1 MRRREFIAGLGSAAT
16 WPFVARAQ
24 QPTVPIVALLSEGR
38 APLSP
43 PLRAAFLQGLAEAGY
58 VEGRDIAI
66 EEHLGFGDALRE
78 FASDVVHRHVS
89 LIATPGS
96 TAAARA
102 AKTATQKIPIV
113 FGTGTDP
120 VRLGLVPSLNRPGG
134 NITGYTEMNSEVWSK
149 RLGMLRALTPTAA
162 RYGVLDYPGGAGTE
176 VIAEEARAAEKVTG
190 LPIEIISV
198 TDDAGVEAA
207 FSNAARRNIGGLLV
221 NPGAFF
227 YSRRER
233 IVMLASEHRVP
244 TAYHLDVYPRAGGL
258 MSYGSSLAEMHR
270 QVGIYSGRVLRGAKP
285 ADLPVARATKFELV
299 INREAAGALGLE
311 IPPQVLAIA
320 DEVIN

>member
-1 MRRREFIAGLGSAAT
+1 MRRRKFIAGLGSAAA
-16 WPFVARAQ
+16 WPVAVRAQ
-24 QPTVPIVALLSEGR
+24 QSILPVVAVLSE
-38 APLSP
+38 APWRP
-43 PLRAAFLQGLAEAGY
+43 PTRAAFMQGLAEAGY
-58 VEGRDIAI
+58 VEGRNVAI
-66 EEHLGFGDALRE
+66 EEHFAFGDALRQ
-78 FASDVVHRHVS
+78 FAADAVRRRVS

-96 TAAARA
+96 AAAALA
-102 AKTATQKIPIV
+102 AKTATQTIPIV

-134 NITGYTEMNSEVWSK
+134 NITGYTEVNSEVWSK

-162 RYGVLDYPGGAGTE
+162 RYGVLDYPGGAGTK
-176 VIAEEARAAEKVTG
+176 VIADEARAAEKAIG
-190 LPIEIISV
+190 LPIEIISA

-207 FSNAARRNIGGLLV
+207 FSNAAQRNIGGLLV

-227 YSRRER
+227 YSRRDQ
-233 IVMLASEHRVP
+233 IVMLASKHAVP
-244 TAYHLDVYPRAGGL
+244 TAYHLDDYPRAGGL

-270 QVGIYSGRVLRGAKP
+270 QIGVYSGRVLKGTRP

-299 INREAAGALGLE
+299 INAKTAAALGLE

-320 DEVIN
+320 DEVIE

>member
-1 MRRREFIAGLGSAAT
+1 MRRREFIAGLGSTAA
-16 WPFVARAQ
+16 WPVVARAQ
-24 QPTVPIVALLSEGR
+24 QPGVPVVAVLSEDRWPPPIR
-38 APLSP
+38 AS
-43 PLRAAFLQGLAEAGY
+43 FVHGLAEAGY
-58 VEGRDIAI
+58 IEGVNVAV
-66 EEHLGFGDALRE
+66 EEHFGFGNALRE
-78 FASDVVHRHVS
+78 FASDAVRRHVS

-102 AKTATQKIPIV
+102 AKSSTQTIPVV

-134 NITGYTEMNSEVWSK
+134 NVTGYTEMNSEVWSK

-176 VIAEEARAAEKVTG
+176 IIAEEARAAEKATG

-207 FSNAARRNIGGLLV
+207 FSNASQKNIGGMLV

-227 YSRRER
+227 YSRRDR
-233 IVMLASEHRVP
+233 IVMLASNYRVP
-244 TAYHLDVYPRAGGL
+244 AAYHLDDYPRAGGL

-270 QVGIYSGRVLRGAKP
+270 QVGIYSGRVLKGAKP

-299 INREAAGALGLE
+299 INRKAAGALGLE
-311 IPPQVLAIA
+311 IPAQVLAIA
-320 DEVIN
+320 DEVIQ

>member
-1 MRRREFIAGLGSAAT
+1 VRRRGRTRG
-16 WPFVARAQ
+16 RAQ
-24 QPTVPIVALLSEGR
+24 QPLLSVV
-38 APLSP
+38 AVLSETRWP
-43 PLRAAFLQGLAEAGY
+43 PAIRSAFVQGLAEAGY
-58 VEGRDIAI
+58 VEGRNVAI
-66 EEHLGFGDALRE
+66 EEHFGFGDALRE
-78 FASDVVHRHVS
+78 FAADLVRRRVS

-96 TAAARA
+96 TAAALA
-102 AKTATQKIPIV
+102 AKPATQTIPIV

-134 NITGYTEMNSEVWSK
+134 NVTGYTEVNSEVWSK

-176 VIAEEARAAEKVTG
+176 VIAEEAHAAEKATG

-198 TDDAGVEAA
+198 TDDAGVAAA
-207 FSNAARRNIGGLLV
+207 FSNATQRNIGGLLV

-227 YSRRER
+227 YSRRDQ
-233 IVMLASEHRVP
+233 IIMLASKHRVP
-244 TAYHLDVYPRAGGL
+244 TAYHLDDYPRAGGL

-270 QVGIYSGRVLRGAKP
+270 QVGIYSGRVLKGTKP

-299 INREAAGALGLE
+299 VNAKAAAGLGLE

-320 DEVIN
+320 DEVIE

>member
-1 MRRREFIAGLGSAAT
+1 MRRREFIAGLGAAT
-16 WPFVARAQ
+16 WPLGALAQ
-24 QPTVPIVALLSEGR
+24 QSILPVVAVLSE
-38 APLSP
+38 APWP
-43 PLRAAFLQGLAEAGY
+43 PPIRAAFMQGLAEAGS
-58 VEGRDIAI
+58 VEGRNVAI
-66 EEHLGFGDALRE
+66 EEHFGFGDALRQ
-78 FASDVVHRHVS
+78 FAADVVHRRVS

-96 TAAARA
+96 TAAALA
-102 AKTATQKIPIV
+102 AKTATQTIPIV

-134 NITGYTEMNSEVWSK
+134 NITGYTEVNSEVWSK

-162 RYGVLDYPGGAGTE
+162 RYGVLDYPGGAGTQ
-176 VIAEEARAAEKVTG
+176 VIADEARAAEKTIG
-190 LPIEIISV
+190 LPIETISV

-227 YSRRER
+227 YSRRDQ
-233 IVMLASEHRVP
+233 IVVLASKHAVP
-244 TAYHLDVYPRAGGL
+244 TAYHLDDYPRAGGL

-270 QVGIYSGRVLRGAKP
+270 QVGVYSGRVLKGTKP

-299 INREAAGALGLE
+299 INAKTAAALGLE

-320 DEVIN
+320 DEVIE